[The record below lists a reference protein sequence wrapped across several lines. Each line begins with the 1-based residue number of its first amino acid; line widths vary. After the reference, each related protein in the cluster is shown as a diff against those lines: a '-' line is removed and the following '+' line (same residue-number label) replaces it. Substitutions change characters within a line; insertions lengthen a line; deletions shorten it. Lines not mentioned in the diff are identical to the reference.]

1 MTNRLARLRL
11 MAQETG
17 LAAVA
22 VMPGPNFRYL
32 TGTQMMLSERP
43 VLLLLPASGEPAALC
58 PAFEAERVRE
68 AGIDRVFTYTDETGP
83 APAAAAAVRFLN
95 LSRDAR
101 WGLEYRHLRLLER
114 ELLAVGLAES
124 GLELAYEDA
133 GQLLA
138 ALRMRKDQAEVEA
151 MARAAALTDEGMRL
165 ARDAIRPG
173 VSELDVLDAVAAGLK
188 RAGLRSEPE
197 ILVASGPR
205 AAVPHAEA
213 SERVMEEGDLC
224 WVDLVLTWDG
234 YVGDITRTFAVGR
247 LETVPE
253 DLRRIYAV
261 VEEAQAR
268 GREAARPGAS
278 GAQVDAAAR
287 RVIDAAGYG
296 PYFTHRTGHGI
307 GLDVHEDPYM
317 VAGAEQ
323 PLEEGMA
330 FTVEPGI
337 YLPGRGGVRIEDDV
351 VLVPGGARVLTGYP
365 RHLTGSA

>member
-1 MTNRLARLRL
+1 MTNRLERLRHKI
-11 MAQETG
+11 QEAG
-17 LAAVA
+17 LAAMA

-43 VLLLLPASGEPAALC
+43 VLLFLPASGEPAALC

-68 AGIDRVFTYTDETGP
+68 AGISRVFTYTDEAGP
-83 APAAAAAVRFLN
+83 GSAAVAAVRSLN
-95 LSRDAR
+95 LPRGAH

-114 ELLAVGLAES
+114 ELLAAGLAEN
-124 GLELAYEDA
+124 GLDLAYEDA
-133 GQLLA
+133 GGLLA
-138 ALRMRKDQAEVEA
+138 ALRSRKDEAEVEA
-151 MARAAALTDEGMRL
+151 LARAATLTDEGMRL
-165 ARDAIRPG
+165 AREAIRPG
-173 VSELDVLDAVAAGLK
+173 ASELDVLDAVAAGLK

-213 SERVMEEGDLC
+213 TGRVMQEGELC

-247 LETVPE
+247 IDTVPE
-253 DLRRIYAV
+253 ELRRIYAV

-268 GREAARPGAS
+268 GREAARPGATGS
-278 GAQVDAAAR
+278 LVDEAAR
-287 RVIDAAGYG
+287 SVIVGRGYG

-307 GLDVHEDPYM
+307 GLEVHEDPYM

-337 YLPGRGGVRIEDDV
+337 YLPERGGVRIEDDV
-351 VLVPGGARVLTGYP
+351 LLVPGGARVLTCYP
-365 RHLTGSA
+365 RHLTGSV